1 MLGPVRVESG
11 ECQNNDRLKLI
22 VVNRL
27 RISLAEAFLMY
38 KNIVEPTLFKVS
50 PLWIKEINKL

>member
-50 PLWIKEINKL
+50 PL